1 MPKKVSLKSVIIIG
15 ALLAVFLP
23 PFVKYQLLH
32 WKSIQLDSR
41 VKALREEIKRLKAEK
56 TRLETNIS
64 YVERK
69 AREKIGIAKKGEI
82 ILKDPSVRK

>member
-1 MPKKVSLKSVIIIG
+1 M
-15 ALLAVFLP
+15 FLP

-41 VKALREEIKRLKAEK
+41 VKALMEEIKRLKAEK
-56 TRLETNIS
+56 TRLETDIS

-69 AREKIGIAKKGEI
+69 AREKMGVVKKGEI
-82 ILKDPSVRK
+82 VLKK